1 MIAQLVS
8 QVSSHVI
15 IHYHRRIV
23 NEAKH
28 GSKHGSDQVAKNSS
42 SANSSKSQV
51 KDGGDSIQD
60 GNCSPRAGDSD
71 NKIALHQYHFG
82 RPHRGETEKLVVRPW
97 VNKVLLLVFVC
108 VVVCVA
114 IGCSIPS
121 FSVEILGIIG
131 IAVESGQGFED
142 ATIYH
147 SVFTVVEL
155 LLEEAKFLGT
165 VGQYIGIGTL
175 SVLFIS
181 TVLLIPIVEALALLR
196 QWFSHSTRQEKIKM
210 AINIEILQAWQ
221 YAEVYVIALFLASW

>member
-23 NEAKH
+23 NEANH
-28 GSKHGSDQVAKNSS
+28 RSSQVASNSRSANGSKSEG
-42 SANSSKSQV
+42 
-51 KDGGDSIQD
+51 KDDGDSVQD

-97 VNKVLLLVFVC
+97 VNKVLWLVSVC
-108 VVVCVA
+108 LVVCVA
-114 IGCSIPS
+114 IGCSVPS

-131 IAVESGQGFED
+131 IAVESGQAFED

-155 LLEEAKFLGT
+155 LFEEANFLGA

-175 SVLFIS
+175 SVLFVL

-196 QWFSHSTRQEKIKM
+196 QWFSHSTRQEKMKM
-210 AINIEILQAWQ
+210 AIMIEILQAWQ